1 MSSFYEA
8 FHGEEEDEESLI
20 GRNEDAAEMEG
31 NRSNRHYRLLDENH
45 PAAEVGASAENRS
58 PSPSRVFLKMP
69 VEDRTKYEK
78 LKSKKGQFASDD
90 SDTEFIRSVA
100 GNSDASVAW
109 STSKRLKFK
118 QMNIPEKIQA
128 QIPAIISKK
137 FQKTKLK
144 RDDQEVP
151 RRPAPEGEGADE
163 DDNDVDSI
171 GSASDLR
178 ADEEGGAEGDHV
190 GRNAKANL
198 MTNSRTN
205 RTNVNDT
212 DGISESIRTCGS
224 SAYNAECES
233 VTTNEDSVSR
243 LNVTRKMRLKKRNEL
258 NALAEANRHTEDD
271 DEEEEDGADVDI
283 GVHHADKPLLLDD
296 ELDYGLDTEDQRN
309 LQTTSDEMQQE
320 ESVVAEGAD
329 DDFDVFGKAPFK
341 MPDIPKRIHVKQR
354 VASRSSISSN
364 VSEKIRLETPQ
375 TEIDFAF
382 QECSSLTTSTPMKSN
397 TFEFGPE
404 ATQQCSLNPFLL
416 QGGKSPA
423 VVVAVPSIA
432 SPPTEISKEI
442 SSENQSPISI
452 RGPTTIATNRHD
464 LFGSEP
470 FRNIPWT
477 PTVAATIN
485 KVPALVNPSASVPV
499 KRLDIRPPVATLYSP
514 VSSSILPIADHEF
527 VNFAANE
534 PILSTGIGEHD
545 EVAVDLVDDDTEE
558 FVEGGEL
565 DGSGKSDSKKKAKS
579 KKFKINGGS
588 LVTTKLKISK
598 KSTQPHPT
606 TTQRA
611 DSLPAGKQV
620 KEESGSFNYH
630 SLKRDVKAGFNNMSF
645 EDFPSDDQDRFEQTV
660 GKKFS
665 KAGTTKLNKIVPFE
679 VLRSDKGS
687 SSEKTEKKFVS
698 LKRRSNPFS

>member
-1 MSSFYEA
+1 
-8 FHGEEEDEESLI
+8 
-20 GRNEDAAEMEG
+20 
-31 NRSNRHYRLLDENH
+31 
-45 PAAEVGASAENRS
+45 
-58 PSPSRVFLKMP
+58 MP
-69 VEDRTKYEK
+69 GEDRTKYEK

-90 SDTEFIRSVA
+90 SDTELIRSVA
-100 GNSDASVAW
+100 GNTDASVAW

-118 QMNIPEKIQA
+118 QMNIPEKLHA

-137 FQKTKLK
+137 FHKTKLK

-151 RRPAPEGEGADE
+151 SRTGPEGERVDE

-178 ADEEGGAEGDHV
+178 ADDEGGVEGDNV
-190 GRNAKANL
+190 GRNANANL
-198 MTNSRTN
+198 LTNSRQ

-243 LNVTRKMRLKKRNEL
+243 LNGTRKMRLKKRNEL

-271 DEEEEDGADVDI
+271 DEEEEEDGAEDI

-320 ESVVAEGAD
+320 EAAVAID

-354 VASRSSISSN
+354 VASRSSIGSN
-364 VSEKIRLETPQ
+364 ISENAPKMRLETPQ
-375 TEIDFAF
+375 TEMDFAF
-382 QECSSLTTSTPMKSN
+382 RESSCIATSTPMKSN
-397 TFEFGPE
+397 VAGATSEIGQE
-404 ATQQCSLNPFLL
+404 AANQHPSLNPFLL
-416 QGGKSPA
+416 QGGTSPA
-423 VVVAVPSIA
+423 VVVAVTSIA
-432 SPPTEISKEI
+432 SPPAVKSKE
-442 SSENQSPISI
+442 SPADNQRMIG
-452 RGPTTIATNRHD
+452 GPSTEGNRQD

-470 FRNIPWT
+470 FRNIPWI
-477 PTVAATIN
+477 PTVAPPPTTTTTA
-485 KVPALVNPSASVPV
+485 PALVNPPASVPI
-499 KRLDIRPPVATLYSP
+499 KRLDIRPSVATLYSSGAS
-514 VSSSILPIADHEF
+514 SSSILPIADHEF

-565 DGSGKSDSKKKAKS
+565 DGGGKGDSKKKAKS

-598 KSTQPHPT
+598 KSTQQHPT
-606 TTQRA
+606 MTPRA
-611 DSLPAGKQV
+611 DSLQAGKQA
-620 KEESGSFNYH
+620 KEETASFNYH

-645 EDFPSDDQDRFEQTV
+645 EDFPSDDQDRFEQSV

-679 VLRSDKGS
+679 VLRSDKVS